1 MEMVGGTA
9 KQRRYR
15 DTESSQKM
23 LRYGCYHE
31 VTGLERE
38 GAESTEMMM
47 LERNWARAAGS
58 LYALWET
65 WNLPWM
71 RA

>member
-9 KQRRYR
+9 KRRYR
-15 DTESSQKM
+15 DTESSRKM
-23 LRYGCYHE
+23 LRDGFYHE
-31 VTGLERE
+31 VMGLDRE